1 MATGGTVTMEIQRGG
16 RTTARSPSGYLARIC
31 ESPTHHAFTER
42 LEKENVSCA
51 GRAQLASPHR
61 IVYCYSF
68 ILLARTTCRHGDT
81 TYLGLVSR
89 SSPEGLQGGGSTA
102 GRAGRAIDP
111 RNPPDFLAAHCDG
124 AARRTGRCGRGV
136 YRATMSFGIIG
147 GLGEV
152 VEGASCVYS
161 VVASR
166 SSWSTGLPLTYLL
179 RSIMLSSG
187 LTV

>member
-1 MATGGTVTMEIQRGG
+1 MEIQRGG

-31 ESPTHHAFTER
+31 
-42 LEKENVSCA
+42 
-51 GRAQLASPHR
+51 RAQLASPHR

-152 VEGASCVYS
+152 VEGIDHAFIGADCVNRHLLPRSVTYNSHPIEFFDFCYS
-161 VVASR
+161 
-166 SSWSTGLPLTYLL
+166 WYKCF
-179 RSIMLSSG
+179 SG
-187 LTV
+187 SQSFTF